1 MFGGDIVKDNSIK
14 SEIGIEVYQ
23 NDIYR
28 LVDEYIDTELDGGT
42 ESVADNFVSM
52 IFYIADNIQK
62 PSNDDIELL
71 DNLFNIYV
79 RICAK
84 YKVLP
89 TLETFSFLVGIDR
102 NTFTDWA
109 MGRYRVSTAHGSTV
123 KKWFEI
129 CKSFTVNRLHNQSG
143 TNSNLIFIAKAAYGM
158 AETAPVQV
166 DEQNNRALTDSE
178 LPKLTNPAKEVIE
191 IEQKDG

>member
-1 MFGGDIVKDNSIK
+1 MFGGDVVKGNTVK
-14 SEIGIEVYQ
+14 SEIGIEIYQ

-28 LVDEYIDTELDGGT
+28 LVDEYIDTELDGDT
-42 ESVADNFVSM
+42 ESVTDNFVSM

-62 PSNDDIELL
+62 PSNDDIDLL

-89 TLETFSFLVGIDR
+89 TLEVFSFLVGIDR
-102 NTFTDWA
+102 NTFTDWS
-109 MGRYRVSTAHGSTV
+109 MGRYRVNTAHGSTV
-123 KKWFEI
+123 KKWFSI
-129 CKSFTVNRLHNQSG
+129 CKSFTLNRLHNQAG

-166 DEQNNRALTDSE
+166 GNQNSQALADSE
-178 LPKLTNPAKEVIE
+178 LPKLTNPAQEVIK

>member
-1 MFGGDIVKDNSIK
+1 MFGGDEVKDNTVK
-14 SEIGIEVYQ
+14 SEVGIEVYQ

-28 LVDEYIDTELDGGT
+28 LVDEYIETELDGDT

-71 DNLFNIYV
+71 DNIFDIYV

-89 TLETFSFLVGIDR
+89 TL
-102 NTFTDWA
+102 
-109 MGRYRVSTAHGSTV
+109 
-123 KKWFEI
+123 
-129 CKSFTVNRLHNQSG
+129 
-143 TNSNLIFIAKAAYGM
+143 
-158 AETAPVQV
+158 
-166 DEQNNRALTDSE
+166 
-178 LPKLTNPAKEVIE
+178 
-191 IEQKDG
+191 

>member
-1 MFGGDIVKDNSIK
+1 MKDNFVK

-28 LVDEYIDTELDGGT
+28 LVDEYIDTELDGDA
-42 ESVADNFVSM
+42 ESVGDNFVSM

-62 PSNDDIELL
+62 PSNDDIKLL

-89 TLETFSFLVGIDR
+89 TLEAFSFLTGIHR
-102 NTFTDWA
+102 STFTDWA
-109 MGRYRVSTAHGSTV
+109 NGLYRVSTAHGTTV
-123 KKWFEI
+123 KKWFDI
-129 CKSFTVNRLHNQSG
+129 CKSFTLNRLHNQTG
-143 TNSNLIFIAKAAYGM
+143 TNANLIFVAKAAYGM

-166 DEQNNRALTDSE
+166 GNQNSQALADSE
-178 LPKLTNPAKEVIE
+178 LPKLTNPAQEVIE

>member
-1 MFGGDIVKDNSIK
+1 MKDNSIK
-14 SEIGIEVYQ
+14 SEVGIEVYQ

-28 LVDEYIDTELDGGT
+28 LVDEYIDTELDGDV
-42 ESVADNFVSM
+42 ENIADNFVSM

-71 DNLFNIYV
+71 DNLFSIYV

-89 TLETFSFLVGIDR
+89 TLEVFSFLVGIDR
-102 NTFTDWA
+102 NTFTDWS

-123 KKWFEI
+123 KKWFNI
-129 CKSFTVNRLHNQSG
+129 CKSFTLNRLLNQ
-143 TNSNLIFIAKAAYGM
+143 AAYGM

-166 DEQNNRALTDSE
+166 GNQNSQALADSE
-178 LPKLTNPAKEVIE
+178 LPKLTNPEQEVIE